1 MLAFIPT
8 VRVAMKASKSE
19 EERLAALKAKRD
31 QLQARIAQLQAR
43 EHTKKRSQ
51 RNRALALLGVI
62 LEAELVNSE
71 SPDIVPLAGAAEK
84 LLKAHDAEFL
94 KAWLKESFGA

>member
-1 MLAFIPT
+1 
-8 VRVAMKASKSE
+8 MKARASE
-19 EERLAALKAKRD
+19 AERLAALKAKRD
-31 QLQARIAQLQAR
+31 QLHARIAQLQAR

-62 LEAELVNSE
+62 LEAELVNSS
-71 SPDIVPLAGAAEK
+71 SPDIAPLVGAAEK